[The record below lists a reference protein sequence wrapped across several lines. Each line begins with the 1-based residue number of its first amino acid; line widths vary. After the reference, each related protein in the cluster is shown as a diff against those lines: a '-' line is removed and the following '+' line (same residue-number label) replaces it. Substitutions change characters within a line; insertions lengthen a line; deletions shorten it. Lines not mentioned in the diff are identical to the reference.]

1 MAKEQ
6 SCTHPEEHHL
16 HLCELK
22 PRLPKSELDLLL
34 KNPKYVCANC
44 GGRTN
49 CGRNLCMPKRIR
61 T

>member
-1 MAKEQ
+1 MANER

-22 PRLPKSELDLLL
+22 ARLPKSELDPLL

-49 CGRNLCMPKRIR
+49 RGGNLCMPKRIK